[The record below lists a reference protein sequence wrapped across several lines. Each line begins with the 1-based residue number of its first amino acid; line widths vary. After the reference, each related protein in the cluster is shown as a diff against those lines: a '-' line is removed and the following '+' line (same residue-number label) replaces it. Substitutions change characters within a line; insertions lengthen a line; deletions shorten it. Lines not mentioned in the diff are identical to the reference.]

1 MKKLQLI
8 LILFIGIGETVFSQ
22 DATPFQQEIQANY
35 LMELSAN
42 GNRYGIQLEYN
53 KPVFHSENKLYRLS
67 IGGMNEL
74 FVKDERDIEGI
85 TGNTVSNV
93 LGFTASNSLFLLK
106 SNKLFLT
113 NTLYGGWGYRRTKA
127 NYINGQF
134 GINRDYE
141 SSLSYIAFGAYWKLG
156 YQIKD
161 RISLQAIGKTDFSR
175 LIDRYEPTIFERPG
189 FMFGVGIIYSMK

>member
-8 LILFIGIGETVFSQ
+8 LILFIGIITNAFSQ
-22 DATPFQQEIQANY
+22 DATFFQHEIQANY
-35 LMELSAN
+35 LMEFDVN

-53 KPVFHSENKLYRLS
+53 RPVFHSGNQLYRLS
-67 IGGMNEL
+67 FGGMNEF

-85 TGNTVSNV
+85 TGNTISNV
-93 LGFTASNSLFLLK
+93 LGFTASNSLFFLK
-106 SNKLFLT
+106 SKKLCLT
-113 NTLYGGWGYRRTKA
+113 NTLYAGWGHRRTKA
-127 NYINGQF
+127 NYTNEQF

-141 SSLSYIAFGAYWKLG
+141 SSFNYFAFGAYWKFG

-175 LIDRYEPTIFERPG
+175 LVDKYEPTIFERPG
-189 FMFGVGIIYSMK
+189 FMFGVGIVYGIN